1 MRFSKTAKLFYSFTF
16 GLLDL
21 TIIMIAT
28 MAMELIE
35 KLGEFESRFTRW
47 GGNENLATYPFVENV
62 YAPFSPLKRS
72 LPMANLA
79 LITSAG
85 AYIDGTNPFDTVS
98 RDGDLSFRE
107 IPVEVEAE
115 DIRYAARGYDAK
127 YVQEDMNAQIPVE
140 RLLGYEANGVIGK
153 LNNVWW
159 TMNGFI
165 PNAAR
170 VANELAPKIAERVNR
185 YECQAALLIP
195 ASRLCHQTLG
205 IVARA
210 IEQTGIPTMMIAVDR
225 QIPDRVRPPR
235 TAFYD
240 GEFGCVA
247 GKPNWKQYQLRVLDE
262 SIRWIE
268 TLDQPVVRKLV
279 VDLETTTENDRGER

>member
-1 MRFSKTAKLFYSFTF
+1 MT
-16 GLLDL
+16 
-21 TIIMIAT
+21 
-28 MAMELIE
+28 MELIE
-35 KLGEFESRFTRW
+35 KSGEFENRFSRW
-47 GGNENLATYPFVENV
+47 NGNENLAGYPFIENI
-62 YAPFSPLKRS
+62 YAPFSPLRRA
-72 LPMANLA
+72 LPMTNLA

-85 AYIDGTNPFDTVS
+85 AYIDGTEPFDTTS

-107 IPVEVEAE
+107 VPIEVEAE
-115 DIRYAARGYDAK
+115 DLRYAARGFDPM
-127 YVQEDMNAQIPVE
+127 YVKADMNSQIPVE
-140 RLLGYEANGVIGK
+140 RLLEYQANGVIGK

-170 VANELAPKIAERVNR
+170 VAEELAPKIAERVNR

-205 IVARA
+205 IIARA
-210 IEQTGIPTMMIAVDR
+210 IEQTGIPTMMLAVER
-225 QIPDRVRPPR
+225 EIPDKVRAPR
-235 TAFYD
+235 TAFYQ
-240 GEFGCVA
+240 GEIGCVA

-268 TLDQPVVRKLV
+268 TLDQPVVKKLT
-279 VDLETTTENDRGER
+279 VDLETATEAERGER